1 MYTIRA
7 LKDVETLRRCERVQR
22 AVWGLR
28 DRQIVPSHQLFAAVA
43 AGGIVVGAFDPK
55 GKLVGFS
62 YAFPGRREGRP
73 LFYSHMTAVLAEHRG
88 RGVGFR
94 LKCAQRE
101 AALAAGVDRIV
112 WTFDPL
118 QVINARLNLNRLGAQ
133 AARYY
138 PDYCGVMPDALS
150 KGLPSDRFEV
160 DWFLRS
166 LRCVA
171 RIAGDPH
178 ASLPPGL
185 PWGLEAD
192 EPDPLASP
200 CPPHLH
206 LNARRLLIEVPPDI
220 AQMKAAKA
228 YAAISWREA
237 TRAAFLHY
245 FGVGYVATDV
255 ITVPRSEAPRVAY
268 LLERKGDAA

>member
-7 LKDVETLRRCERVQR
+7 LKDVETLRRCERLQR
-22 AVWGLR
+22 AVWGLK
-28 DRQIVPSHQLFAAVA
+28 DRQIVPVHQLLAAVA
-43 AGGIVVGAFDPK
+43 AGGIVLGAFDPK
-55 GKLVGFS
+55 GTLVGFS
-62 YAFPGRREGRP
+62 YAFPGRREGRV

-94 LKCAQRE
+94 LKCAERE

-118 QVINARLNLNRLGAQ
+118 QVTNARLTLNRLGAQ

-138 PDYCGVMPDALS
+138 TDYYGVMTGALNQ
-150 KGLPSDRFEV
+150 GLPSDQFEV

-178 ASLPPGL
+178 ASVPPDL
-185 PWGLEAD
+185 PWGLEAE

-200 CPPHLH
+200 GPPDLQ
-206 LNARRLLIEVPPDI
+206 LNDRRLLVEVPPDI
-220 AQMKAAKA
+220 ARVKAAKA

-245 FGVGYVATDV
+245 FGRSYVATDV
-255 ITVPRSEAPRVAY
+255 ITVPRAEAPRIAY
-268 LLERKGDAA
+268 LLERKGDSS